1 MWCCPWTSQDCT
13 SLCTCWSL
21 CFAHFLQPQTGS
33 RNWELWQWLPLVLNL
48 YMSPLQLEHFT
59 TLYLDSKSQL
69 KTLYTIGENQQIES
83 QSQRQTERNGC
94 WWTPKKT
101 YIYIYI
107 WKQPQRIT
115 LTALSMQVF
124 SARNSFS
131 QIPNSTAGNLLVT
144 HWP

>member
-1 MWCCPWTSQDCT
+1 
-13 SLCTCWSL
+13 
-21 CFAHFLQPQTGS
+21 
-33 RNWELWQWLPLVLNL
+33 
-48 YMSPLQLEHFT
+48 MSPLQLEHLT

-69 KTLYTIGENQQIES
+69 KTLYTLGENQQIES
-83 QSQRQTERNGC
+83 QSQRQTERSGC
-94 WWTPKKT
+94 WRTPKHT
-101 YIYIYI
+101 HTHTSI
-107 WKQPQRIT
+107 WQEPQRIR